1 MELTIPQI
9 RELALLDNVWF
20 VHTQHLEN
28 YGAHSEDGKFANGNA
43 YWKFKGGNTYLV
55 TGLDRRQD
63 GMAFVAALCMTNNL
77 YWKEFPTE
85 VDVFSAWLLEFEA
98 GAADMGDYAEEY
110 VTRTLGDLLCVSP
123 ESELIMSLST
133 VNHVGNAA

>member
-9 RELALLDNVWF
+9 RELALQNHVWV

-55 TGLDRRQD
+55 TGLERRQD
-63 GMAFVAALCMTNNL
+63 AMAFVAAQCMTNTL
-77 YWKEFPTE
+77 SWKEFPTE
-85 VDVFSAWLLEFEA
+85 VDVSSAWLLELES
-98 GAADMGDYAEEY
+98 GATKNMGDYADEY
-110 VTRTLGDLLCVSP
+110 VTNQLNNLIRVSP
-123 ESELIMSLST
+123 HPEL
-133 VNHVGNAA
+133 VANAA